1 MDKINAWFKKKIK
14 KKSWKFVNKHV
25 LPKIA
30 NFLASQKIVFVCNSN
45 PAIGHLVHNT
55 YKYILLCKT
64 GTYNEKP
71 IFISYEDSGA
81 NKYYQDLIQ
90 SSFARFVLK
99 WEWFSQLRQ
108 QAIRFNLFRDVFVDE
123 ILYGERLSKSQ
134 HNQIF
139 KENFENNPIKASL
152 PFSDVAENDLLL
164 QKMGINEDDWFIS
177 FLARDSSYYTNIKC
191 KNMEEQNALHNT
203 RDSDINNCL
212 KAAEYV
218 TNLGG
223 FALRMGYKVEEQL
236 STSNPKIIDYASKFR
251 TEKADI
257 LVTAKSKFSL
267 SSSCGYADL
276 SYMGLGIPTAIHNF
290 FHVTRYWHLF
300 DLSAL
305 SNDQE
310 VEYFCSKMLLYPK
323 QYYSIDKKRLLT
335 ISEIFQLSTK
345 DLFYG
350 NDFENLNIELIEN
363 SEDEILDLAK
373 EMNSRID
380 GNYTSS
386 TEEGLLRKRIYE
398 ISKKYHGDDSK
409 MLPYAGCYLLKYK
422 DLIK

>member
-1 MDKINAWFKKKIK
+1 MVKLNSWFKKKA
-14 KKSWKFVNKHV
+14 WKLVSKIV

-30 NFLASQKIVFVCNSN
+30 KVLSSYNVRLVFNGN
-45 PAIGHLVHNT
+45 PGAVGHIAHNT
-55 YKYILLCKT
+55 YKYLLLCKY
-64 GTYNEKP
+64 GVYNEKP
-71 IFISYEDSGA
+71 IFITFNGVLGGNE
-81 NKYYQDLIQ
+81 YYHKLVL
-90 SSFARFVLK
+90 AGCVRFSLNGPHFC
-99 WEWFSQLRQ
+99 ETMR
-108 QAIRFNLFRDVFVDE
+108 QAIRYGLFRDVYEDE
-123 ILYGERLSKSQ
+123 VLYAERLTTSQ
-134 HNQIF
+134 HNDIF
-139 KENFENNPIKASL
+139 RENFDNNPVKSFL
-152 PFSDVAENDLLL
+152 PFDDVTENDLLL
-164 QKMGINEDDWFIS
+164 KEMGISTDDWYICFMS
-177 FLARDSSYYTNIKC
+177 RDSAYYKNVKC
-191 KNMEEQNALHNT
+191 INMDENNALHDT
-203 RDSDINNCL
+203 RNSDINNCL
-212 KAAEYV
+212 KAAEYI

-223 FALRMGYKVEEQL
+223 FALRMGQEVEKKL
-236 STSNPKIIDYASKFR
+236 STNNSKIVDYSNKFR
-251 TEKADI
+251 TDKADV
-257 LVTAKSKFSL
+257 LVTAKSKFVL
-267 SSSCGYADL
+267 SSSCGYSDL